1 MKYDKYIEFIVMGGI
16 IMFNLQAA
24 LDERLATLKKK
35 KIKEKQFITSYNNSK
50 ESIEIS
56 LKQAGILNQNGKIIK
71 RIAS

>member
-1 MKYDKYIEFIVMGGI
+1 
-16 IMFNLQAA
+16 MFNLQAA